1 LNTKELCWGVGGTA
15 GGVSASVSTTYASC
29 RRVGTTL
36 APQQDAC
43 QQKKIFFTK
52 TLDWLLVKTK
62 LRKMTTNWKPRS
74 ERWTPE
80 ERRVKEI
87 EGRNARMFARMLW
100 EDKEKMRQEIEQ
112 EIMQKVLA
120 KRQTFE

>member
-1 LNTKELCWGVGGTA
+1 
-15 GGVSASVSTTYASC
+15 
-29 RRVGTTL
+29 
-36 APQQDAC
+36 
-43 QQKKIFFTK
+43 
-52 TLDWLLVKTK
+52 LLVKTK

-100 EDKEKMRQEIEQ
+100 EDKEKMRQKIEQ
-112 EIMQKVLA
+112 EILQKVLA